1 MIWIIKTYVLFLRCK
16 DTQESDQNPLP
27 DDMMKRLP
35 VKDFQDIPHQSKL
48 GNSSKFK
55 EMPRQAFPSMAGPA
69 PKGVDLW
76 SQGGLQRLEST
87 QILSF
92 GVSSHSFGV
101 DLKAGESQ
109 ARSPAILQYAK

>member
-69 PKGVDLW
+69 PKGVDLMVTRRITKIGEH
-76 SQGGLQRLEST
+76 SNPVVR
-87 QILSF
+87 SF
-92 GVSSHSFGV
+92 VTFLWCGS
-101 DLKAGESQ
+101 
-109 ARSPAILQYAK
+109 